1 MIKVKNILKKDNLM
15 SAAGL
20 GVGSIAAEVVT
31 SKVTPMVLKT
41 EASQKF
47 APAIPILAGMIIQ
60 TGSGV
65 TKSIGH
71 GMIANG
77 VSNLTKELL
86 PASLKEQL
94 GVGAYGE
101 NVMMGVTGQDTLMGT
116 SPLQAFDYTVTEST
130 GETAY

>member
-20 GVGSIAAEVVT
+20 GVGSIAAEVVS
-31 SKVTPMVLKT
+31 SKVTPMVLKS

-47 APAIPILAGMIIQ
+47 APAVPILAGMVIQ
-60 TGSGV
+60 TGKGI

-77 VSNLTKELL
+77 VANLAKEFL
-86 PASLKEQL
+86 PATFKEQM
-94 GVGAYGE
+94 GVGATD
-101 NVMMGVTGQDTLMGT
+101 VMMGVTGQDTLMGH
-116 SPLQAFDYTVTEST
+116 SESFDYTSSEA
-130 GETAY
+130 GEMDY

>member
-20 GVGSIAAEVVT
+20 GVGSIAAEVVS
-31 SKVTPMVLKT
+31 SKVTPMVLKS

-47 APAIPILAGMIIQ
+47 APAVPILAGMVIQ
-60 TGSGV
+60 TGKGI

-77 VSNLTKELL
+77 VANLAKEFL
-86 PASLKEQL
+86 PATFKEQM
-94 GVGAYGE
+94 GVGATD
-101 NVMMGVTGQDTLMGT
+101 VMMGVSGQDTLMGH
-116 SPLQAFDYTVTEST
+116 SESFDYTSSEA
-130 GETAY
+130 GEMDY

>member
-20 GVGSIAAEVVT
+20 GVGSIAAEVVS
-31 SKVTPMVLKT
+31 SKVTPMVLKS

-47 APAIPILAGMIIQ
+47 APAVPILAGMVIQ
-60 TGSGV
+60 TGKGI

-77 VSNLTKELL
+77 VANLAKEFL
-86 PASLKEQL
+86 PATFKEQM
-94 GVGAYGE
+94 GVGATD
-101 NVMMGVTGQDTLMGT
+101 VMMGVSGQDTLMGH
-116 SPLQAFDYTVTEST
+116 SESFDYTS
-130 GETAY
+130 GEAGEMDY

>member
-20 GVGSIAAEVVT
+20 GVGSIAAEVVS
-31 SKVTPMVLKT
+31 SKVTPMVLKS

-47 APAIPILAGMIIQ
+47 APAVPILAGMVIQ
-60 TGSGV
+60 TGSGI

-77 VSNLTKELL
+77 VANLAKEFL
-86 PASLKEQL
+86 PATFKQQL
-94 GVGAYGE
+94 GVGATD
-101 NVMMGVTGQDTLMGT
+101 VMMGVSGQDTLMGH
-116 SPLQAFDYTVTEST
+116 SESFDYTS
-130 GETAY
+130 GEAGEMDY

>member
-20 GVGSIAAEVVT
+20 GVGSIAAEVVS
-31 SKVTPMVLKT
+31 SKVTPMVLKS

-47 APAIPILAGMIIQ
+47 APAVPILAGMVIQ
-60 TGSGV
+60 TGSGI

-77 VSNLTKELL
+77 VANLAKEFL
-86 PASLKEQL
+86 PATFKEQM
-94 GVGAYGE
+94 GVGATD
-101 NVMMGVTGQDTLMGT
+101 VMMGVSGQDTLMGH
-116 SPLQAFDYTVTEST
+116 SESFDYTSSEA
-130 GETAY
+130 GEMDY